1 MRRGGSSSVVVVSAI
16 FRFLE
21 IDSLGGVV
29 RVLLSLGRR
38 DIGGGDIVNVGVGTW
53 KDCTG
58 EPYRVSPNKK
68 KTPTEIRRRGG
79 GWGVPLDHFVLF
91 CKHI

>member
-1 MRRGGSSSVVVVSAI
+1 VVVSAI

-38 DIGGGDIVNVGVGTW
+38 DIGGGDIVNVGVGT
-53 KDCTG
+53 
-58 EPYRVSPNKK
+58 
-68 KTPTEIRRRGG
+68 
-79 GWGVPLDHFVLF
+79 
-91 CKHI
+91 